1 MKAKVV
7 YNNSYGMFSIS
18 EQAIAWLKTR
28 GVESTEDCHLQRHDP
43 LLVDCVLELGKNASG
58 KYAELKVHSLHGMKY
73 RIDEYDGLERVV
85 EPNNSEWTIISEDE
99 IRLSKIES
107 MRNKI
112 LAELPHLKD
121 EKVEAVYK
129 VINS

>member
-7 YNNSYGMFSIS
+7 YNNSYGMFCLS
-18 EQAIAWLKTR
+18 EQAINWLKSR
-28 GVESTEDCHLQRHDP
+28 GIETTEDCHLQRHDP
-43 LLVDCVLELGKNASG
+43 LLVDCVLELGKNANGRYSD
-58 KYAELKVHSLHGMKY
+58 LKVHTLNGMKY

-99 IRLSKIES
+99 LRLSKIES

-112 LAELPHLKD
+112 LAEIPNLKD

-129 VINS
+129 FINS